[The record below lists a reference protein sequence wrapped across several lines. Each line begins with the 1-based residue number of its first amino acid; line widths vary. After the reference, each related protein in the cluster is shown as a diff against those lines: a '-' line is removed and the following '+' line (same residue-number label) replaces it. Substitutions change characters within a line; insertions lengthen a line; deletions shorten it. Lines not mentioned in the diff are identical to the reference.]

1 MLAAV
6 AISKS
11 EDSKPVAGCG
21 WVSIEPGTSNGDTLQ
36 LDGEGTDTLPQLF

>member
-11 EDSKPVAGCG
+11 EDSKPVAGWG
-21 WVSIEPGTSNGDTLQ
+21 SIEPGTSKGDTLQ